1 MLDRHWGAKLQ
12 TKKQHS
18 HSRASQSDAGP
29 LPSAARGKMVV
40 VRGFRFCADLIVT
53 FLLVVANVALLPV
66 RLCAALVGGV
76 LLFAGL
82 LGLPV
87 WLVQFAISTAGGG
100 DGGGP
105 LSPWEM
111 CGLLA
116 AAIPAGLGLL
126 QIANLGLRSG
136 STAGGDD
143 LDRPAV
149 TAMDAHEPGG
159 AATGRFTAP
168 TDASVATVAL
178 APARVGMA
186 LGRRARHE
194 LRLRAVSRQV
204 AAGKRRRRGAH

>member
-1 MLDRHWGAKLQ
+1 
-12 TKKQHS
+12 
-18 HSRASQSDAGP
+18 
-29 LPSAARGKMVV
+29 LPSAARGNMLLM
-40 VRGFRFCADLIVT
+40 RGCRFCADLIVT
-53 FLLVVANVALLPV
+53 FLVVLANVALLPV
-66 RLCAALVGGV
+66 RLCAALFGGV

-105 LSPWEM
+105 LSPWAM

-116 AAIPAGLGLL
+116 AAIPVGLALL
-126 QIANLGLRSG
+126 RIANLGLRSG

-143 LDRPAV
+143 VDRPAV
-149 TAMDAHEPGG
+149 TAMDAHEPVG
-159 AATGRFTAP
+159 AASGRFTAA

-178 APARVGMA
+178 APIRVGMA

>member
-1 MLDRHWGAKLQ
+1 MRRLDRDVPARRCERRPPAH
-12 TKKQHS
+12 
-18 HSRASQSDAGP
+18 P
-29 LPSAARGKMVV
+29 LS
-40 VRGFRFCADLIVT
+40 
-53 FLLVVANVALLPV
+53 
-66 RLCAALVGGV
+66 AALVGGV
-76 LLFAGL
+76 LLLAGL

-87 WLVQFAISTAGGG
+87 WLVQFAVSTAGGG
-100 DGGGP
+100 GGGGP

-116 AAIPAGLGLL
+116 AAIPAGLALM
-126 QIANLGLRSG
+126 QIANLGLGSG

-149 TAMDAHEPGG
+149 TAMDAHERGG
-159 AATGRFTAP
+159 AATGRFTVP

-204 AAGKRRRRGAH
+204 AAGKRRRRGAP